1 MPECR
6 FLRNFATMNI
16 IIVASSNAT
25 PTTLDLK
32 SWRVRSRIAA
42 AVAGFAIFCIAIGAV
57 AACVVSN
64 SRDAALRELKALR
77 ETISTQRGALA
88 GLETASQRDMD
99 ALALQLGSLQ
109 AQATRLNALGERLTE
124 IGKLGDGEFDFS
136 KPPALGGAED
146 PTAAPHTLDF
156 DLSGNIDALRDQF
169 AQQETQLTVLEN
181 LLLDRKAR
189 NELVPSGY
197 PVSTSYIGSSF
208 GSRVDPIN
216 GQMETHLG
224 LDFDAEMG
232 SDIKAVA
239 AGVVAF
245 VGDRSGYGHVVEID
259 HGNGYMTRYAHNSV
273 NVVQVGERVKF
284 GQVIAKVGS
293 TGRSTGPHCHFEV
306 WLNGRAV
313 NPYAYVKGKI
323 KPV

>member
-1 MPECR
+1 
-6 FLRNFATMNI
+6 MNI

-32 SWRVRSRIAA
+32 CWRMRSRIAGGIA
-42 AVAGFAIFCIAIGAV
+42 ACALFCIGIGAV
-57 AACVVSN
+57 GASVFSN
-64 SRDAALRELKALR
+64 SRDGALRDVASMR
-77 ETISTQRGALA
+77 ETIAKQQGALTR
-88 GLETASQRDMD
+88 LEVSSHQDMD

-136 KPPALGGAED
+136 KAPALGGAED
-146 PTAAPHTLDF
+146 PAASSHLLDF
-156 DLSGNIDALRDQF
+156 DLAGNINDLRDQF

-181 LLLDRKAR
+181 LLLDRRAS
-189 NELVPSGY
+189 NALVPSGY
-197 PVSTSYIGSSF
+197 PVSMSYIGSPF
-208 GSRVDPIN
+208 GTRVDPIT
-216 GQMETHLG
+216 GQLETHQG

-239 AGVVAF
+239 AGVVTF
-245 VGDRSGYGHVVEID
+245 VGDKAGYGRVVEVD
-259 HGNGYMTRYAHNSV
+259 HGNGYMTRYAHNSA

-306 WLNGRAV
+306 WLNGKVV
-313 NPYAYVKGKI
+313 NPYAYVKAKI